1 MTNWQKEQ
9 FMLEEQFVKRL
20 LIDYNIREVTTQRQ
34 AKNGTRE
41 FEFPVPAYTKQ
52 RLKWFKERNKQKSL
66 QLTHSRSWFPSSKLK
81 DLPRLRL
88 ACFESGYVRKQNG
101 ADRAYQLN
109 PTYEQEQRYVWMRNG
124 EFTESSELYTTK
136 FTTKA
141 RALITS
147 PIVRLNFMLNYYLKN
162 YARTK

>member
-9 FMLEEQFVKRL
+9 FLLEEQFVKRM
-20 LIDYNIREVTTQRQ
+20 LIDYNIREITTQRQ

-41 FEFPVPAYTKQ
+41 FEYPVPAYTKQ
-52 RLKWFKERNKQKSL
+52 RLNWWKK
-66 QLTHSRSWFPSSKLK
+66 RSNPWRSPK
-81 DLPRLRL
+81 DLPRLRI
-88 ACFESGYVRKQNG
+88 ACFKSGYVRKQNG

-109 PTYEQEQRYVWMRNG
+109 PTYNQEQRYVWMRQG

-136 FTTKA
+136 YTTKA

-147 PIVRLNFMLNYYLKN
+147 PLVRLNFMLNYYLKN
-162 YARTK
+162 YANEKY

>member
-1 MTNWQKEQ
+1 MTRYQLEQKYLEAN
-9 FMLEEQFVKRL
+9 FVFEMLTK
-20 LIDYNIREVTTQRQ
+20 YGIREVTTQRQ

-52 RLKWFKERNKQKSL
+52 RLKWHAK
-66 QLTHSRSWFPSSKLK
+66 RSNIK
-81 DLPRLRL
+81 DLPRLRI
-88 ACFESGYVRKQNG
+88 ACFKSGYVRKQNG

-147 PIVRLNFMLNYYLKN
+147 PLVRLNFMLNYYLKN
-162 YARTK
+162 YAK

>member
-20 LIDYNIREVTTQRQ
+20 LIDYGIREVTTQRQ

-52 RLKWFKERNKQKSL
+52 RLKWFEEKKGSTWWK
-66 QLTHSRSWFPSSKLK
+66 H
-81 DLPRLRL
+81 LPRLRI
-88 ACFESGYVRKQNG
+88 ACFKSGYVRKQNG

-109 PTYEQEQRYVWMRNG
+109 PTYTQNQRYVWMRQG
-124 EFTESSELYTTK
+124 DFTESSELYTQEY
-136 FTTKA
+136 TTKA

>member
-9 FMLEEQFVKRL
+9 FLLEEQFVKRL
-20 LIDYNIREVTTQRQ
+20 LIDYGIREVTTQRQ

-52 RLKWFKERNKQKSL
+52 RLKWFIKRNKQKSL
-66 QLTHSRSWFPSSKLK
+66 QLTHSRSWFPNSKLK
-81 DLPRLRL
+81 DLPRLRI
-88 ACFESGYVRKQNG
+88 ACFKSGYVRKQNG

-109 PTYEQEQRYVWMRNG
+109 PTYEQEQRYVWMRQG

-147 PIVRLNFMLNYYLKN
+147 PLVRLNFMLNYYLKN
-162 YARTK
+162 YAK